1 MSHIPKWSSY
11 IFWPL
16 AFVILFISPWIFFNQ
31 KLVSVEAEEK
41 IFGDVTVIFG
51 TRVTGDEI
59 SPLLKERLEM
69 GIRLYDGEKT
79 RKLILSNTE
88 PAARVMKKYMMTRGI
103 PEADIILDMQARVT
117 RQSCETPIVQIS
129 ESILFVS
136 QSFHL
141 PRIYYECKK
150 LGVHGQLVPAEHSGV
165 IDRSKTRFYHIVT
178 IRIPRYIREMFLLW
192 RDIIFQTFLFVNP
205 CKA

>member
-1 MSHIPKWSSY
+1 MKWSSY
-11 IFWPL
+11 ILCLL
-16 AFVILFISPWIFFNQ
+16 AFVSLFISPWFYFNQ

-51 TRVTGDEI
+51 TRVTNDKI

-69 GIRLYDGEKT
+69 GVRLYEGKKT

-88 PAARVMKKYMMTRGI
+88 PAARVMKKYMITRGV
-103 PEADIILDMQARVT
+103 PDADIILDMKARVT
-117 RQSCETPIVQIS
+117 RQSCETQIVQNS

-150 LGVHGQLVPAEHSGV
+150 LGAYGHLVPAEYSGA
-165 IDRSKTRFYHIVT
+165 INRSKTSLYQIVT

-192 RDIIFQTFLFVNP
+192 RDIIFQTFIF
-205 CKA
+205 